1 MFLVALP
8 FVLAVSGLGMVVAK
22 LFRSPIVA
30 QLVSAAVRMP
40 FLFSGFSWPGDATPE
55 PLRTIALIV
64 PSTSAI
70 NAFVNVGQVGAE
82 LSDVRSQVLSLGVLA
97 IALAVALEVCAP
109 RTIRGSDGSA

>member
-1 MFLVALP
+1 
-8 FVLAVSGLGMVVAK
+8 MVVAK

-30 QLVSAAVRMP
+30 ELVSAAVGMP
-40 FLFSGFSWPGDATPE
+40 FLFLSGFSWPGDATPE

-70 NAFVNVGQVGAE
+70 NIVPSTSAINAFVNVGQLGAE
-82 LSDVRSQVLSLGVLA
+82 LSDVRSQVLSLCVLA
-97 IALAVALEVCAP
+97 IALAVALEVFAP